1 MVMTTKGKTTKTVS
15 KETRPRK
22 WRKPVP
28 CPTCGS
34 QNIRFDPFAR
44 AVNRKTSA
52 IRQFWACSCERHGIL
67 ILTRHDGLKEA
78 IRAWNKEA
86 TRQGRK
92 HSK

>member
-1 MVMTTKGKTTKTVS
+1 MTTKGKTTKTVS
-15 KETRPRK
+15 KETRLRK

-34 QNIRFDPFAR
+34 RNIRFDPFAR
-44 AVNRKTSA
+44 AINRKTSA
-52 IRQFWACSCERHGIL
+52 IRQFWACSCGRHGIL
-67 ILTRHDGLKEA
+67 ILTRHDDLKEA
-78 IRAWNKEA
+78 IRAWNNEA

>member
-1 MVMTTKGKTTKTVS
+1 MAQTSAMPDLRQPKHQI
-15 KETRPRK
+15 RP
-22 WRKPVP
+22 V
-28 CPTCGS
+28 CP
-34 QNIRFDPFAR
+34 

-67 ILTRHDGLKEA
+67 ILTSHTDLKEA

>member
-1 MVMTTKGKTTKTVS
+1 MVTMKKKTTKTVS

-22 WRKPVP
+22 WRRPVP

-34 QNIRFDPFAR
+34 RNISFDRIAW

-52 IRQFWACSCERHGIL
+52 IRQFWACACRHHHGIL
-67 ILTRHDGLKEA
+67 ILTRHDDLKEA
-78 IRAWNKEA
+78 IRAWNTEA
-86 TRQGRK
+86 TRQERK